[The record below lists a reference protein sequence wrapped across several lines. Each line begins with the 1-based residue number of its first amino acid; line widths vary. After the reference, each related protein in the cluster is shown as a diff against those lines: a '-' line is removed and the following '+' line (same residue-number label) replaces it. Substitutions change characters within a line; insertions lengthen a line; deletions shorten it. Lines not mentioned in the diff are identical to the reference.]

1 MIYLNVVDTCGYST
15 ELKLL
20 SDTLSL
26 HQDTFE
32 FQVKLESSSMHIND
46 FGQHFFNQIA
56 RDTISSDVAVF
67 EASDLIEIGVAPT
80 WSVID

>member
-32 FQVKLESSSMHIND
+32 FQGN
-46 FGQHFFNQIA
+46 
-56 RDTISSDVAVF
+56 
-67 EASDLIEIGVAPT
+67 
-80 WSVID
+80 